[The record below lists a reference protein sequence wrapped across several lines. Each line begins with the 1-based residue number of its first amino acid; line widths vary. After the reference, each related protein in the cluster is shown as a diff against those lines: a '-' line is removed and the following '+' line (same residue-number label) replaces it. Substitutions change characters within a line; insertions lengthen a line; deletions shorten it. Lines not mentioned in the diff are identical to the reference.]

1 MIRLSLGLVAV
12 ISLGAL
18 HAAAQ
23 DSLPASLSGVS
34 FEQRL
39 EAQLPLDAGFRD
51 DTGRAVRLADYCT
64 NRPAVLVF
72 AQYRCPMLCN
82 QVLNGLFEGLDQVPL
97 EPGKDYEVIVVSFD
111 RRETPELAAEKKST
125 YRDTFDR
132 DGAAA
137 GWHFLTGEQ
146 PAIDAVTEAAGFRYA
161 YDPKL
166 DQFAHASGIVV
177 LTPSGKA
184 ARYFYGIRYPPR
196 DLRLA
201 LTEASQNQVGSLA
214 DRVLLLCY
222 DYDPAT
228 GRYTL
233 LAMNLVRLGG
243 VVTVLA
249 LILLFVL
256 LWRRRRRREAGRTTD
271 TSRRPT
277 DRPDSNYPLSPAVRE
292 HLDDSPFL
300 D

>member
-1 MIRLSLGLVAV
+1 MIRLSFGWIAV
-12 ISLGAL
+12 ISLGVL
-18 HAAAQ
+18 HARAQ
-23 DSLPASLSGVS
+23 DSLPSSLNRIS

-39 EAQLPLDAGFRD
+39 DAQLPLEAGFRD
-51 DTGRAVRLADYCT
+51 ETGRAVRLADYCK

-82 QVLNGLFEGLDQVPL
+82 QVLNGLFEGLDRVPL
-97 EPGKDYEVIVVSFD
+97 EPGKDYEVVVVSFD
-111 RRETPELAAEKKST
+111 QREMPELAAEKKAT
-125 YRDTFDR
+125 YLDAFDR

-146 PAIDAVTEAAGFRYA
+146 PAIDALTEAAGFHYA
-161 YDPKL
+161 YDAKL

-177 LTPSGKA
+177 LTPEGKA

-201 LTEASQNQVGSLA
+201 LTEASQNQIGSLA

-243 VVTVLA
+243 IVTVLV

-256 LWRRRRRREAGRTTD
+256 LWRRRRRREARRTTAPPGD
-271 TSRRPT
+271 PTSRQ
-277 DRPDSNYPLSPAVRE
+277 DNNYPPSPPVRE
-292 HLDDSPFL
+292 HLDDFPL
-300 D
+300 